1 MFPPKHPNL
10 STRVAL
16 TTVLAAD
23 KSAAR
28 PPGPDPTTKTSVS

>member
-23 KSAAR
+23 KAAAK

>member
-10 STRVAL
+10 STRVTL
-16 TTVLAAD
+16 TPVLAAD
-23 KSAAR
+23 KAAAK